1 MEKIK
6 YYLCQSRVRW
16 ALVALVAVLGAIGA
30 WLGLDW
36 LDYVQSWVGVNFK
49 TVQGGALG
57 YLISRLI
64 MRVNLSELVIPPDA
78 ELPEWKRY
86 VLTVL
91 IRAAVGLSQALL
103 ICTGAVC
110 VALGA

>member
-1 MEKIK
+1 MKTIK

-16 ALVALVAVLGAIGA
+16 ALVAIIAVLGAIGA
-30 WLGLDW
+30 WLGVGW
-36 LDYVQSWVGVNFK
+36 LEYVQTWIGVNFK
-49 TVQGGALG
+49 TIQGGALG

-64 MRVNLSELVIPPDA
+64 MRVNLSELVIPPDDT
-78 ELPEWKRY
+78 LPEWKRY
-86 VLTVL
+86 VLTVF

-103 ICTGAVC
+103 ICTGAIC